1 MKERPTGIALLVS
14 LEFISGLI
22 GLGMTFY
29 LLTLTYFPGNSVTYF
44 SLSGVTSLILAY
56 GLWIG
61 KRWART
67 ITLILSLVG
76 ILLCLYNI
84 LGILTVSPSSFLTS
98 IINIALNVVIIYY
111 LTRPHIKDYFK

>member
-29 LLTLTYFPGNSVTYF
+29 LLTLTYFPGNSVIYF

-67 ITLILSLVG
+67 ITLILSIVG
-76 ILLCLYNI
+76 ILLWFSNI
-84 LGILTVSPSSFLTS
+84 LGILTISPSSFLTS